1 MILATANCPL
11 TVVQDEA
18 FKQISPTLAIHTQ
31 ENGSGSHADHFARA
45 NAIKIMGTRV
55 EISNSCVVNF
65 TSNDLFRELKS
76 RQILSIVLFHCYR
89 DNFFHFHENLLM
101 IRASKENL
109 IYSINIENTTSFI
122 DLNV

>member
-1 MILATANCPL
+1 
-11 TVVQDEA
+11 
-18 FKQISPTLAIHTQ
+18 
-31 ENGSGSHADHFARA
+31 
-45 NAIKIMGTRV
+45 MGTRV

-65 TSNDLFRELKS
+65 ISNDLFRVLKLL
-76 RQILSIVLFHCYR
+76 QILFIVLFHCYR

-101 IRASKENL
+101 IRTSKENL